1 MKFGPRLIIQS
12 VIFALLGAVPAY
24 FLRSHVP
31 SETISE
37 LFKLLGGI
45 VAVSGSLLGW
55 TAGWLDQTRT
65 RVKEIDYNSAIHL
78 FQEVGFSQKRLIW
91 RWGLAL
97 FCSIVVVVGSLPI
110 KSKSLDILLVQT
122 VFIACSALIM
132 VALFSVFSLFQS
144 MLASAELKA
153 KLEEFEHS
161 ELRKLRNTPNK
172 DDISINKS

>member
-1 MKFGPRLIIQS
+1 MKFGLRLVIQS
-12 VIFALLGAVPAY
+12 AIFALIGATPAY

-31 SETISE
+31 SDTISE

-97 FCSIVVVVGSLPI
+97 FCSVVVVVGSVAL
-110 KSKSLDILLVQT
+110 KSKSLDARIVET
-122 VFIACSALIM
+122 TFVVCSALIM

-161 ELRKLRNTPNK
+161 ELRKLRNTPEK
-172 DDISINKS
+172 DGDKKDKS